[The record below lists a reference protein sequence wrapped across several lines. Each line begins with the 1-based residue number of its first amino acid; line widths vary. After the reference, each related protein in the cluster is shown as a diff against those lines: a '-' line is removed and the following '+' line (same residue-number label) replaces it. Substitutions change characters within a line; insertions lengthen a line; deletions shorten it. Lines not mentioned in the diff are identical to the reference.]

1 MFEKKFS
8 NNFIQMN
15 PERLTDLI
23 IVISYL
29 IVVALI
35 GIFSGGKQKSIKD
48 YFLGA
53 EKIPWLAVSFSIIAA
68 ETSALTF
75 ISIPGLAYKTNFQF
89 LQLTFGFLVGR
100 IAVAIILLPR
110 YYQGEISTVYTFLE
124 KRFGRK
130 LRTFASIVFL
140 LTRVASDGVRLF
152 AAAIPLYLLLD
163 ISPVY
168 AILIISFIALIY
180 TYTGGLKSIIYV
192 DAFQMIIYLGGA
204 ILIIIFI
211 INQTDSNIF
220 SNTELLNQKFS
231 AINFGFENGLAD
243 FFKQPYTL
251 LSGLIGGAFLS
262 MASHGTDQL
271 IVQRLLALQN
281 LRKSQL
287 AIVTSGMIIVFQFA
301 VFLFIGFLLFS
312 FYGMTEMKSDEVLPT
327 FIIHKLP
334 KGLSGFIIA
343 GVFAAA
349 LSTLAGSIS
358 SLSSSTMIDLFL
370 NNKNETLDEKTK
382 LRYSRLFTVIWT
394 VILVGSALFFMNTD
408 KAVVELALSISSF
421 TFGGMLGTFLL
432 GIFNKKVNE
441 KTALISFVIGISVV
455 SIFILL
461 KLVAWT
467 WFVFIGVAT
476 VLIVGLIISKFDL
489 FVDKSV

>member
-1 MFEKKFS
+1 
-8 NNFIQMN
+8 MN
-15 PERLTDLI
+15 SGHTIDLI
-23 IVISYL
+23 IVTVYL
-29 IVVALI
+29 TSIAVL
-35 GIFSGGKQKSIKD
+35 GIFTASKQKSIKD

-53 EKIPWLAVSFSIIAA
+53 DKVHWLAVSFSIIAA

-89 LQLTFGFLVGR
+89 LQLTFGFLIGR
-100 IAVAIILLPR
+100 IAVAVILLPR
-110 YYQGEISTVYTFLE
+110 YYQGEISTAYTFLE
-124 KRFGRK
+124 NRFGK
-130 LRTFASIVFL
+130 KIRTFASIVFL
-140 LTRVASDGVRLF
+140 VTRVASDGVRLF

-168 AILIISFIALIY
+168 AILIISVIALIY

-204 ILIIIFI
+204 IVILIFI
-211 INQTDSNIF
+211 INHIDLNIF
-220 SNTELLNQKFS
+220 SNTELLNQKF
-231 AINFGFENGLAD
+231 ATVNLGYENSLGD

-281 LRKSQL
+281 LKKSQV
-287 AIVTSGMIIVFQFA
+287 AIITSGVIIVFQFA
-301 VFLFIGFLLFS
+301 IFLFIGFLLFS
-312 FYGMTEMKSDEVLPT
+312 FYGVTEMKSDEVLPT
-327 FIIHKLP
+327 FIINQLP

-370 NNKNETLDEKTK
+370 NNKKDILDEKVK
-382 LRYSRLFTVIWT
+382 LRYSRIFTIIWT
-394 VILVGSALFFMNTD
+394 IILAGSAFFFMNTD

-441 KTALISFVIGISVV
+441 KIALISFVLGIIVV
-455 SIFILL
+455 SVFIIF

-476 VLIVGLIISKFDL
+476 VIINGNILTIVNRK
-489 FVDKSV
+489 

>member
-1 MFEKKFS
+1 
-8 NNFIQMN
+8 MN
-15 PERLTDLI
+15 PERITDLI
-23 IVISYL
+23 IVITYL

-75 ISIPGLAYKTNFQF
+75 ISIPGLAYKSNFNF
-89 LQLTFGFLVGR
+89 LQLTFGFLIGR
-100 IAVAIILLPR
+100 IAVALILLPK
-110 YYQGEISTVYTFLE
+110 YYQGEISTVYTYLE
-124 KRFGRK
+124 NRFGRRV
-130 LRTFASIVFL
+130 RTFASVVFL

-152 AAAIPLYLLLD
+152 AASIPLYLLLD
-163 ISPVY
+163 ISPAY
-168 AILIISFIALIY
+168 AILIISLIALIY
-180 TYTGGLKSIIYV
+180 TYTGGLKAIIYV
-192 DAFQMIIYLGGA
+192 DAFQMMIYLGGA
-204 ILIIIFI
+204 IVIIIFI
-211 INQTDSNIF
+211 INKIDLNIF
-220 SNTELLNQKFS
+220 SDTNLLSQKLSVF
-231 AINFGFENGLAD
+231 NFGLGEGLND
-243 FFKQPYTL
+243 FFRQPYTL
-251 LSGLIGGAFLS
+251 LSGLIGGGFLS

-287 AIVTSGMIIVFQFA
+287 AITTSGIIIIFQFA
-301 VFLFIGFLLFS
+301 IFLFIGFLLYA
-312 FYGMTEMKSDEVLPT
+312 FYGILDIKSDEVLPK
-327 FIIHKLP
+327 FIITQLP
-334 KGLSGFIIA
+334 TGLSGIIIA

-370 NNKNETLDEKTK
+370 NNKKNLLNEKTK
-382 LRYSRLFTVIWT
+382 LRYSRLFTIFWT
-394 VILVGSALFFMNTD
+394 MILVASAFFFMNTD

-432 GIFNKKVNE
+432 GIFIKQANE
-441 KTALISFVIGISVV
+441 KTALISFIIGILVV
-455 SIFILL
+455 SLFIIL

-476 VLIVGLIISKFDL
+476 VLIIGFILSKLKMFI
-489 FVDKSV
+489 DK